1 MLIGSRCH
9 QSSRSDLLPLN
20 PFAQVPTV
28 APSPTL
34 CSLAVS
40 AEHGLHCWIIRW
52 MRSLE
57 SAAPAWPS
65 RVSSGLQGRPLPG
78 WRSRTR
84 WIIGREPLVF
94 CPDHL
99 PGSRSCGGR
108 DVLRDGPQKRR
119 HLAGNCGN
127 DQRTLFAGGGEPT
140 VTGAQGNLRLP
151 GDCANRFGQTL
162 EPRLQGLADA
172 GRMAI
177 APSTLDQHPPGTF
190 VASQCET
197 APPNPL
203 AG

>member
-40 AEHGLHCWIIRW
+40 AEHGLDCWIIRW

-57 SAAPAWPS
+57 SAAPVWPS
-65 RVSSGLQGRPLPG
+65 RVSSGLQGRP
-78 WRSRTR
+78 
-84 WIIGREPLVF
+84 
-94 CPDHL
+94 L

-127 DQRTLFAGGGEPT
+127 DLRTLFAGGGEPT
-140 VTGAQGNLRLP
+140 VTGAQANLRLP
-151 GDCANRFGQTL
+151 GDARTVLGSPSSRACKVWLTR
-162 EPRLQGLADA
+162 A
-172 GRMAI
+172 GYR
-177 APSTLDQHPPGTF
+177 
-190 VASQCET
+190 
-197 APPNPL
+197 
-203 AG
+203 